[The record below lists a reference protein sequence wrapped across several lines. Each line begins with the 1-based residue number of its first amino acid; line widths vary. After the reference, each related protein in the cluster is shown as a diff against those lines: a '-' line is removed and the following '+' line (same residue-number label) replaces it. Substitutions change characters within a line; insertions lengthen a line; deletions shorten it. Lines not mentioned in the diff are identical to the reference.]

1 MHTAHGTRTATWLV
15 PGLSGP
21 PGGRPAGAVRLVHLP
36 SKAWAAPMSDL
47 GSLFAVGASTGGS
60 FSNLEIVSGGR
71 ISFINAQGAQACLSY
86 GAGLHQLVSLS
97 PRSPSLPFAVESA
110 SQHVGFVE
118 VRSCGGAH
126 IARSRAGG
134 VYCWGVLAE
143 GQRGNFRG
151 PARSGGAEEAA
162 GEEPTLV
169 SRLDCGVVSVGAG
182 RGHFAAVTREGFGYA
197 WGADDRGQLGLAPT
211 SSKGRHLQVF
221 GDLRTPSAPQ
231 RTGAGEYCGVPRAV
245 SCLSHVP
252 LRAVACGEDW
262 TLFVS
267 RAGEVYACGEG
278 GCGQLGVGRVSS
290 LLNPVRVSLEE
301 AAGGQGS
308 GSGGDI
314 DTRCEELALGKA
326 HVLLRTASG
335 HVFTWGLNAS
345 GQLGLGDTLTRFRPQ
360 LLRESSRAPSAAP
373 QHAAEPGVELL
384 SSEGIGEEEDADG
397 SMALSTARLLAA
409 QAMLPVLAS
418 QVAAGSAHSVLLTVD
433 GRVLSYGCSEGGR
446 LGHSFV
452 LAPEADTVAAPLPPA
467 PLPPAPLLPPS
478 GRAGARWAFCT
489 QGLGPTSAPRGT
501 YAPYRDPVHMDRNAS
516 VRAGLPA
523 PAAALR
529 NALGRVPQGVAEA
542 GTWGIAAERTPSHS
556 AMRAAGVEWQER
568 RGAGRGA
575 SEDLGPAAL
584 AERTLVQ
591 ENGRS
596 AAAARCARLESLG
609 MPWLRTPRPRVTHAP
624 CLLPK
629 EIQHPLFKT
638 RRVTR
643 IACGPADTFLFSRE
657 CARAR
662 ACILLLCVCYLSA
675 SLHSLNSMA
684 SLFIR
689 FTRNAPPPPPPL
701 SPCSVQP

>member
-1 MHTAHGTRTATWLV
+1 MSA
-15 PGLSGP
+15 
-21 PGGRPAGAVRLVHLP
+21 
-36 SKAWAAPMSDL
+36 SDL
-47 GSLFAVGASTGGS
+47 GSLFAVGASTGGA
-60 FSNLEIVSGGR
+60 FTDLEIVSGGR
-71 ISFINAQGAQACLSY
+71 ISFINAQGSQACLSY
-86 GAGLHQLVSLS
+86 GALHQLVSLS

-143 GQRGNFRG
+143 GQRGNFKG
-151 PARSGGAEEAA
+151 PARSGGAEAAAAA
-162 GEEPTLV
+162 GEEPMLV

-301 AAGGQGS
+301 AAAGGQGS
-308 GSGGDI
+308 GM

-326 HVLLRTASG
+326 HVLLRSASG

-345 GQLGLGDTLTRFRPQ
+345 GQLGLGDTLTRFQPQ
-360 LLRESSRAPSAAP
+360 LLREARAPPAP
-373 QHAAEPGVELL
+373 PHSAEPGVELL

-397 SMALSTARLLAA
+397 SLALSTARLRAA
-409 QAMLPVLAS
+409 QAMLPVRAL
-418 QVAAGSAHSVLLTVD
+418 QVAAGSAHSVILTED
-433 GRVLSYGCSEGGR
+433 GRVLSFGCCEGGR

-452 LAPEADTVAAPLPPA
+452 LAPEADTVAAPLPAAPQPSPA
-467 PLPPAPLLPPS
+467 PSPLPQPQQPLLPPS
-478 GRAGARWAFCT
+478 GRADVKWAFCT
-489 QGLGPTSAPRGT
+489 QGVGPTRAPRGA
-501 YAPYRDPVHMDRNAS
+501 YAPYRDPQHMDRNAS

-529 NALGRVPQGVAEA
+529 DTRGKVPQEVAEA
-542 GTWGIAAERTPSHS
+542 GTWGIAPQRSRSHS
-556 AMRAAGVEWQER
+556 AMRAAGIEWQER
-568 RGAGRGA
+568 GGAGGLAMGLQRRA
-575 SEDLGPAAL
+575 QESQDLAPGAL

-591 ENGRS
+591 GNGRS
-596 AAAARCARLESLG
+596 TAAARCARLESIG
-609 MPWLRTPRPRVTHAP
+609 MPWLRTPRPSVTHAP

-643 IACGPADTFLFSRE
+643 IACGPADTLLFSRE
-657 CARAR
+657 WAGCAAVGCCACCGFPSTHAQLKATPLPFVFFRAPHLFP
-662 ACILLLCVCYLSA
+662 ISP
-675 SLHSLNSMA
+675 SHSLP
-684 SLFIR
+684 L
-689 FTRNAPPPPPPL
+689 PPPQKIAHSL
-701 SPCSVQP
+701 QP